1 MQEGSGV
8 GGIMPQMRSDMP
20 QMRGDMPQMRGI
32 GGGGDMPQMRSVG
45 VDGGHSMKEKAEHF
59 SNMNMNMNSKMMN
72 NKKAMPVDIQ
82 ASQRIGMLGGRY
94 SLDPVVS
101 EQIPRIVQNH

>member
-1 MQEGSGV
+1 
-8 GGIMPQMRSDMP
+8 MRGDMP
-20 QMRGDMPQMRGI
+20 QMRGDMPQMRGDMPQMRSDMPQMR
-32 GGGGDMPQMRSVG
+32 GDMPQMRSVG